1 VLPGIKSIMED
12 VVMKS
17 KFRKIFQCMIVLLIC
32 LGLTG
37 GLTESVQ
44 AATCT
49 WNGSVSID
57 WTNPSNWT
65 DCGVPGVSDDVVI
78 PSGLS
83 RYPTIPT
90 NLESFYNISSI
101 TIDSGATL
109 TIMKSSGVNA
119 ATWTINGSL
128 IANAVDAPIYINFNG
143 GTGSGVVNN
152 SGTITKLGA
161 DNLYIYS
168 TFNNSG
174 DLIFQESGTWDGG
187 VVLIRGGNHTGTFQG
202 KYLFLG
208 GEVTGQTYNF
218 NSGSNIQVTQLFA
231 RSGTVNIE
239 GSYFPP
245 VSDSYLSVQPSVGT
259 VAVNFKNGASVIRM
273 AESTIINNLGKLTLE
288 AQTYNYTMQKLFLDY
303 GGELQNLDDLTVS
316 TLFNWEAGKLSGING
331 TTTIGSGTA
340 FTMGTSAYGI
350 SANDFTLDGHTLV
363 NNAVANWNKRNLV
376 LLTSAVI
383 DNKGTFNANATT
395 TMSAGASES
404 FINNGNFYKNTV
416 STTTTMNV
424 PFTNN
429 GIVNVN
435 AGSLVFQQGMD
446 NGENTTINLGGGTL
460 DPGDTLILD
469 AGDSLIGSGTLDSNL
484 VNAGTVSP
492 GASPGII
499 TVDGDYT
506 QESLGTLAI
515 ELGGTTAGTDYD
527 QLVVTGVATLDGTLD
542 ASLIPGFTPSA
553 GQNFTIMT
561 YASHTG
567 EFDTL
572 NLPSLSGDLEW
583 VLEYGPTALLL
594 KIPSSAPLGSI
605 SGTVSCAGSLS
616 GSPYELFVD
625 LHTDPTSAPVDTV
638 HIFCGDVYL
647 FDDVSDGSY
656 YVGAWLDEN
665 ESGGGPPDPDEPHA
679 WYGAPDAIEI
689 SGGNTIIDIDIILE
703 SPFFIY
709 IPMIVR

>member
-1 VLPGIKSIMED
+1 
-12 VVMKS
+12 MKG
-17 KFRKIFQCMIVLLIC
+17 KLRKIFQGMVVLVIC

-65 DCGVPGVSDDVVI
+65 DCGVPEVSDNVVI
-78 PSGLS
+78 PAATTYS
-83 RYPTIPT
+83 PTIPT
-90 NLESFYNISSI
+90 NLESFYTVASI

-109 TIMKSSGVNA
+109 TIMKSAGVNA

-128 IANAVDAPIYINFNG
+128 VANAADSPIYINFNG

-152 SGTITKLGA
+152 IGTITKEGTDDLF
-161 DNLYIYS
+161 IYS

-174 DLIFQESGTWDGG
+174 DLIFQDG
-187 VVLIRGGNHTGTFQG
+187 VVLIRGGIHTGTFQG
-202 KYLFLG
+202 KDLFLG
-208 GEVTGQTYNF
+208 VDVAGQTYNF
-218 NSGSNIQVTQLFA
+218 NSGSDIQVTQLFA
-231 RSGTVNIE
+231 RLGTVNIVGRYWPPDS
-239 GSYFPP
+239 GSAL
-245 VSDSYLSVQPSVGT
+245 VVQPSGGT
-259 VAVNFKNGASVIRM
+259 VAVNFKNGANVIRM
-273 AESTIINNLGKLTLE
+273 AEKTFINYGSKLTLE
-288 AQTYNYTMQKLFLDY
+288 AQVYNYTMQELTIDY
-303 GGELQNLDDLTVS
+303 GGELQNLDDLMVS
-316 TLFNWEAGKLSGING
+316 NKFDWKAGKLSGANG
-331 TTTIGSGTA
+331 KTTIGSGTV
-340 FTMGTSAYGI
+340 FTMGTSVYTQ
-350 SANDFTLDGHTLV
+350 NDFTLDGHTLV
-363 NNAVANWNKRNLV
+363 NNAVANWNKRNLT
-376 LLTSAVI
+376 LLNSAVI
-383 DNKGTFNANATT
+383 ENNGTFNANATT

-404 FINNGNFYKNTV
+404 FINNGNFYKNTA

-424 PFTNN
+424 PFTND
-429 GIVNVN
+429 GIVQVN

-446 NGENTTINLGGGTL
+446 NGENTTINLGGGIL
-460 DPGDTLILD
+460 NPGETLILD
-469 AGDSLIGSGTLDSNL
+469 TGDSLIGSGTLDSNL

-492 GASPGII
+492 GSSPGII

-506 QESLGTLAI
+506 QESLGSLAI

-527 QLVVTGVATLDGTLD
+527 QLVVTGEATLAGTLD
-542 ASLIPGFTPSA
+542 VSLIPGFTPSA
-553 GQNFTIMT
+553 GQNLTIMT

-567 EFDTL
+567 EFDML
-572 NLPSLSGDLEW
+572 NLPSLPGDLEW

-594 KIPSSAPLGSI
+594 KIPSSTALGSI
-605 SGTVSCAGSLS
+605 SGTVSCVGSLS

-647 FDDVSDGSY
+647 FNDLSDGSY

-679 WYGAPDAIEI
+679 WYGAPDAIVI
-689 SGGNTIIDIDIILE
+689 SGGTTITEIDITLE
-703 SPFFIY
+703 APFFIY
-709 IPMIVR
+709 LPLIVK

>member
-1 VLPGIKSIMED
+1 
-12 VVMKS
+12 MKT
-17 KFRKIFQCMIVLLIC
+17 KIRKIFQGMVVLVIC

-37 GLTESVQ
+37 GLTKSVQ

-49 WNGSVSID
+49 WNGSVSVD

-65 DCGVPGVSDDVVI
+65 VCGVPAVSDNVVI
-78 PSGLS
+78 PDGTT
-83 RYPTIPT
+83 RNPTIPIMSAIT
-90 NLESFYNISSI
+90 VASI

-109 TIMKSSGVNA
+109 TIMKSAGVNA

-128 IANAVDAPIYINFNG
+128 IANAVDAPIFLNFNS

-161 DNLYIYS
+161 DNLFIYS
-168 TFNNSG
+168 TFNNYG
-174 DLIFQESGTWDGG
+174 DLVFQESGTWDGG
-187 VVLIRGGNHTGTFQG
+187 VVLVRGGTNTGTFQG

-208 GEVTGQTYNF
+208 LDVAGQTYNF
-218 NSGSNIQVTQLFA
+218 NSESDIQVTQLFA

-239 GSYFPP
+239 GRYWPP
-245 VSDSYLSVQPSVGT
+245 DSASYLFVQPSVGT
-259 VAVNFKNGASVIRM
+259 VAVNFKNGANILRM
-273 AESTIINNLGKLTLE
+273 AETTSISNLGKLTLE
-288 AQTYNYTMQKLFLDY
+288 AQAYNYTMQELTIDY
-303 GGELQNLDDLTVS
+303 GGELQNLDDLMVS
-316 TLFNWEAGKLSGING
+316 TLFTWDGGKLSGNNG
-331 TTTIGSGTA
+331 TTTIGPGTA
-340 FTMGTSAYGI
+340 FTMGTSTYPLY
-350 SANDFTLDGHTLV
+350 DFTLDGHTLV
-363 NNAVANWNKRNLV
+363 NNAVANWNKYNFT
-376 LLTSAVI
+376 LLNSAVF
-383 DNKGTFNANATT
+383 DNKGTFNANAST

-404 FINNGNFYKNTV
+404 FINNGNFYKNTA

-424 PFTNN
+424 PFTND
-429 GIVNVN
+429 GIVQVN

-460 DPGDTLILD
+460 DPGETLILD
-469 AGDSLIGSGTLDSNL
+469 TGDSLIGSGTLDSNL
-484 VNAGTVSP
+484 VNSGTVSP

-515 ELGGTTAGTDYD
+515 ELGGTTPGTDYD
-527 QLVVTGVATLDGTLD
+527 QMVVTGVATLDGTLD
-542 ASLIPGFTPSA
+542 VSLIPDFTPSA
-553 GQNFTIMT
+553 GQTFTIMT

-572 NLPSLSGDLEW
+572 NLPSLSGDLDW
-583 VLEYGPTALLL
+583 ILEYGTTVLLL
-594 KIPSSAPLGSI
+594 KIPSSIPLGSI

-638 HIFCGDVYL
+638 HISCGDDYL
-647 FDDVSDGSY
+647 FDEIPDGYY
-656 YVGAWLDEN
+656 YVAAWLDEN

-689 SGGNTIIDIDIILE
+689 SDGNTIIEIDIILE
-703 SPFFIY
+703 LPFFIY
-709 IPMIVR
+709 LPLIVR